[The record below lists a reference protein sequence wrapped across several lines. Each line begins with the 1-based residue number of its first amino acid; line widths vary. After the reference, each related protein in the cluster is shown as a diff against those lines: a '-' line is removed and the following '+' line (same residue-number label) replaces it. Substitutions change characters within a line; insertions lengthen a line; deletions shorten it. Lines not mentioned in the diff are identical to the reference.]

1 METLGSGR
9 RIFKLERF
17 FLTRQI
23 CLIWIISNSLTTEQ
37 GGTKCGQWS
46 PDKGDFF
53 LKLWESFRPLIHV
66 LSIIS
71 WIKFPWRHPAN
82 CASLQQYT
90 IVRTRT
96 CLPSDCSQESSKSET
111 LCWARPRL
119 GNAHNLS
126 ISYLPSSISTI
137 SELMTQNRNMRIWEW
152 SWETPPSW
160 LVAGPMMQGTW
171 KNLNFKY

>member
-9 RIFKLERF
+9 RIFNLERF

-37 GGTKCGQWS
+37 GGTKCGHRMR
-46 PDKGDFF
+46 GIFF
-53 LKLWESFRPLIHV
+53 FFFKLWESFRPLIHV

-119 GNAHNLS
+119 GKAHNLS
-126 ISYLPSSISTI
+126 ISYFTFLNFYHIWIDDTKQ
-137 SELMTQNRNMRIWEW
+137 EHANMRVILRDTSFMACRWTYDARYLE
-152 SWETPPSW
+152 E
-160 LVAGPMMQGTW
+160 
-171 KNLNFKY
+171 FKL